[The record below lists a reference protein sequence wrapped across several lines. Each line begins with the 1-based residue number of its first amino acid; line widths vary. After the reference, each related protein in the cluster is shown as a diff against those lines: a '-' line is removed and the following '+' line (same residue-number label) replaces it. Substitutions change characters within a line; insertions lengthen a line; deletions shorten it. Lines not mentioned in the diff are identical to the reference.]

1 MAHGPLLEPQG
12 GSALIGAA
20 GHRYRE
26 FDGDGECDDDGVDK
40 LGDDDDGDDG
50 DDKLGDGDDDGYY
63 EPGDGKGAHRFTR
76 GAHLVALSDHAGP
89 SASSP

>member
-1 MAHGPLLEPQG
+1 MAHRALVGPQG

-40 LGDDDDGDDG
+40 LGD
-50 DDKLGDGDDDGYY
+50 GDDDGYY
-63 EPGDGKGAHRFTR
+63 EPGDGKGARRFTR